1 MTVYESNYNMET
13 NRLRT
18 EDKVEVML
26 VHSDGRKEQYEG
38 TGFRDIEQAILA
50 AAEALGADDCDT
62 DVFKV
67 TDLATGITSSYRI
80 NAHGHVKLIV

>member
-1 MTVYESNYNMET
+1 MET

-18 EDKVEVML
+18 EDKVEVIL
-26 VHSDGRKEQYEG
+26 EHDDGRKEKYEG
-38 TGFRDIEQAILA
+38 TGFHNIEQAIQA
-50 AAEALGADDCDT
+50 AAEALNVDDYDT

-67 TDLATGITSSYRI
+67 TDRTTGVTSSYRI

>member
-1 MTVYESNYNMET
+1 MET

-26 VHSDGRKEQYEG
+26 VHDDGRKEKYEG
-38 TGFRDIEQAILA
+38 TGFHNIEQAIQA
-50 AAEALGADDCDT
+50 AAEALNVDDYDT

-67 TDLATGITSSYRI
+67 TDRTTGVTSSYRI

>member
-1 MTVYESNYNMET
+1 MET

-18 EDKVEVML
+18 EDKVEVIL
-26 VHSDGRKEQYEG
+26 EHDDGRKEKYEG
-38 TGFRDIEQAILA
+38 TGFHNIEQAIQA
-50 AAEALGADDCDT
+50 AAEALNVDDYDT

-67 TDLATGITSSYRI
+67 TDLATGVTSSYRI

>member
-1 MTVYESNYNMET
+1 MET

-18 EDKVEVML
+18 EDKVEVIL
-26 VHSDGRKEQYEG
+26 EHDDGRKEKYEG
-38 TGFRDIEQAILA
+38 TGFHDIEQAIQA
-50 AAEALGADDCDT
+50 AAEALNVDDYDT

-67 TDLATGITSSYRI
+67 TDRTTGVTSSYRI

>member
-1 MTVYESNYNMET
+1 MET
-13 NRLRT
+13 NRLRP

-26 VHSDGRKEQYEG
+26 VHSDGRKEKYEG
-38 TGFRDIEQAILA
+38 TGFRDIKQAIQA

-67 TDLATGITSSYRI
+67 TDLATGVTTSYSN
-80 NAHGHVKLIV
+80 NAHGHVKLKV

>member
-1 MTVYESNYNMET
+1 MET

-26 VHSDGRKEQYEG
+26 MHSDGRKERYEG
-38 TGFRDIEQAILA
+38 TGFRDIEQAIHA

-67 TDLATGITSSYRI
+67 TDLATGVTSPYRI

>member
-1 MTVYESNYNMET
+1 MTVYESNYDMET

-18 EDKVEVML
+18 GDKVEVVL
-26 VHSDGRKEQYEG
+26 EHSDGRKEKYEG
-38 TGFRDIEQAILA
+38 TGFRDIEQAIRT
-50 AAEALGADDCDT
+50 AAEALGIDDYET

-67 TDLATGITSSYRI
+67 TDLATGVTSSYRI

>member
-1 MTVYESNYNMET
+1 MET

-26 VHSDGRKEQYEG
+26 VHSDGRKEKYEG
-38 TGFRDIEQAILA
+38 TGFHNIEQAIHA
-50 AAEALGADDCDT
+50 AAEALNVDDYDT

-67 TDLATGITSSYRI
+67 TDRTTGVTSSYRI